1 MKLRDAAYFL
11 VGDRDAIVALA
22 GNRWT
27 LAVGAFLVLT
37 ASVARNYDGA
47 YLPAEWT
54 VLTHGYAASI
64 GNAFV
69 LFAAVFAF
77 ARFTDGR
84 SFSFGKGYLAF
95 LGLFWMTSHLAWL
108 YAIPYERFLTPVGA
122 IEANLWTLA
131 AVAAWRVILISR
143 VLSVLFDL
151 PLLPVFLLAAF
162 WADVILFSATQVMPA
177 PVVDFM
183 GGLQHTDE
191 DALLSSVRF
200 TVMIF
205 SFLGMFVLGVAA
217 LIGLYWLRTIAP
229 LAIEPVRERP
239 STGILAMCAA
249 ALIACAGAL
258 VYGQPEQYRRFRAES
273 LLLAGDV
280 AEAFAFMS
288 RHERSAFP
296 PIWDP
301 PPRMG
306 YAEESPSIEAVRAAL
321 AAGELAPWVR
331 SIYLDKSWRAMQEQA
346 SYLLGYHGPDDYIE
360 PVLPLDTINEAAYL
374 ELAEI
379 LRFHS
384 EHDDRYSA
392 EDRERFWRYADE
404 MERKLLADS
413 QPADDR

>member
-1 MKLRDAAYFL
+1 MRLRDAAYFL

-95 LGLFWMTSHLAWL
+95 LGLFWMTSPLAWL

-131 AVAAWRVILISR
+131 VVAAWRVILISR

-151 PLLPVFLLAAF
+151 PLLPVLLLAAF
-162 WADVILFSATQVMPA
+162 WADVILFAATQLMPA

-200 TVMIF
+200 TVMMF

-229 LAIEPVRERP
+229 LAIEPSRERP
-239 STGILAMCAA
+239 SRGVLAACAVVLLAGVA
-249 ALIACAGAL
+249 ALA
-258 VYGQPEQYRRFRAES
+258 YGQPEQYRRYRAES
-273 LLLAGDV
+273 LLRAGDV

-288 RHERSAFP
+288 RHDRSAFP
-296 PIWDP
+296 AIWDP

-306 YAEESPSIEAVRAAL
+306 YAEASPSIEAVRDAL
-321 AAGELAPWVR
+321 ASGESSLWVR
-331 SIYLDKSWRAMQEQA
+331 SVYLDKSWRAIPEQA
-346 SYLLGYHGPDDYIE
+346 AYLLRHPDPDEYIE
-360 PVLPLDTINEAAYL
+360 HVLPLDRSNKAAYL

-384 EHDDRYSA
+384 EHDERYGP
-392 EDRERFWRYADE
+392 EDRTRFRRYADDV
-404 MERKLLADS
+404 ERMLLADP
-413 QPADDR
+413 QPSDDG